1 MPERVYEC
9 DRNDHEKLKK
19 LLEYDPYLDKS
30 ISSEQ
35 LEVIRNDKYANIIF
49 ARQSYVIK
57 DGSSLGMDAK
67 KYYLYLKA
75 GDEFFKDAEEK
86 LKKEIAS
93 IKRSD
98 ADTEKK
104 IIAIINEEEN
114 KGNYGIGLILGG

>member
-1 MPERVYEC
+1 MSERVYEC
-9 DRNDHEKLKK
+9 DRNDYERLKK

-104 IIAIINEEEN
+104 IITIINEEEN

>member
-1 MPERVYEC
+1 MSERVYEC
-9 DRNDHEKLKK
+9 DRNDYERLKK

-35 LEVIRNDKYANIIF
+35 LETIRNDKYANIIF
-49 ARQSYVIK
+49 ARQSYVLK

-98 ADTEKK
+98 SETEKK

>member
-104 IIAIINEEEN
+104 IITIINEEEN